1 MKCVNGNNFDE
12 FEVTTE
18 LVGEHSTALCLIAC
32 GSVCALA
39 WSVGGIYVASMTYAI
54 GL

>member
-1 MKCVNGNNFDE
+1 MKCVNE
-12 FEVTTE
+12 KSFEELDVTE
-18 LVGEHSTALCLIAC
+18 DLVGKNSTALCIIAC